1 MRGLRELVPFRL
13 ARGAEKELIIG
24 GALLVLGVGI
34 FIKWPSFPTFLLMVP
49 LILVFC
55 VLVYFFRDPGRIS
68 PVSDRLFL
76 GPADG
81 RVMAVERVHEPL
93 FIQGEALRISIFM
106 SLLDVHVNRAPI
118 DGRVVFVQ
126 HVPGQFLQAFRP
138 EASELNEHN
147 LIGLDSRYGSV
158 LVKQIAGIMARRV
171 VSWVQPDQRLGIGER
186 LGVIKFGSRVD
197 LFLSPEAEPVVQ
209 VDDRVR
215 AGVTVVAQW
224 KRGSDE

>member
-1 MRGLRELVPFRL
+1 MDGLRELFPFRL
-13 ARGAEKELIIG
+13 AHGAEKELVIG
-24 GALLVLGVGI
+24 GALLVLSTGV
-34 FIKWPSFPTFLLMVP
+34 FAKWPSPSTFLLMA
-49 LILVFC
+49 LLLLVFC
-55 VLVYFFRDPGRIS
+55 VLVYFFRDPERIS

-81 RVMAVERVHEPL
+81 RVVAVESVHEPL
-93 FIQGEALRISIFM
+93 FLEGQALRISIFM

-118 DGRVVFVQ
+118 DGRVVFVR

-147 LIGLDSRYGSV
+147 LIGLDSGYGKV
-158 LVKQIAGIMARRV
+158 LVKQVAGIMARRV
-171 VSWVQPDQRLGIGER
+171 VCWVQPDQRLGMGER

-197 LFLSPEAEPVVQ
+197 LFLPPGAEPVVQ
-209 VDDRVR
+209 VDDRIR

-224 KRGSDE
+224 KRESDE

>member
-1 MRGLRELVPFRL
+1 MHDLGEVFPLRL
-13 ARGAEKELIIG
+13 ARGAEKELVIG
-24 GALLVLGVGI
+24 GALLVLGVVV
-34 FIKWPSFPTFLLMVP
+34 FAKWPSLPTFLLMVP
-49 LILVFC
+49 LTLVFC
-55 VLVYFFRDPGRIS
+55 ILVYFFRDPERIS
-68 PVSDRLFL
+68 PVSDGLFL

-93 FIQGEALRISIFM
+93 FLEGEALRISIFM

-147 LIGLDSRYGSV
+147 LIGLDSRYGNV
-158 LVKQIAGIMARRV
+158 LVRQVAGIMARRV
-171 VSWVQPDQRLGIGER
+171 VCWVQPDQRLGMGER
-186 LGVIKFGSRVD
+186 LGVIKFDSRVD
-197 LFLSPEAEPVVQ
+197 LFLPPEAEPIVQ
-209 VDDRVR
+209 VEDRVR